1 MKPPTIDTLCLNTDF
16 QLCIELFMFITN
28 STFQTKLPKKKTFR
42 GFTQRLNVILLVM
55 IDR

>member
-28 STFQTKLPKKKTFR
+28 STFQTKLPKKK
-42 GFTQRLNVILLVM
+42 LLEASHKG
-55 IDR
+55 